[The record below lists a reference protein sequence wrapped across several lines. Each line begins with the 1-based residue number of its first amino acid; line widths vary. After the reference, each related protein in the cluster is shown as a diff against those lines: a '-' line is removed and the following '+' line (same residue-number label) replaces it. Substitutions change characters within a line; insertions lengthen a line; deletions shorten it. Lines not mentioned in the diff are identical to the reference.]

1 MSAHSNHL
9 AHAHTAA
16 TGPDALGCTDVHA
29 MRAGGA

>member
-16 TGPDALGCTDVHA
+16 TGPDALGGMHGHA
-29 MRAGGA
+29 MKAGGA